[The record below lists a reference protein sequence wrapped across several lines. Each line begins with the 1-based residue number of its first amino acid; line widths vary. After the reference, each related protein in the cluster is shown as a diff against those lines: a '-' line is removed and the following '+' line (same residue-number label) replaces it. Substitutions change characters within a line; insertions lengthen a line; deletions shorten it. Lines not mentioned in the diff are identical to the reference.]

1 MAEAVV
7 SFVLEMVGDFA
18 TQEAKFLSGVSH
30 QVEVAQ
36 TELQLMQGFL
46 KDADARQGQDA
57 TVQVWVAKTRDA
69 AYDLEDVIETYGL
82 KVASKKKRGIK
93 NILRRF
99 ACIFREG
106 VDVRKIGLEIE
117 NITAKISNLRLSLQS
132 YNIARV
138 PTEIG
143 GESFSQ
149 LHERQRLL
157 RRTYSHVIERD
168 VVGLEYNVEELVMHL
183 VKDENRH
190 RVVSI
195 WGMGGLG
202 KTTLARQ
209 VYHHKNVRQHF
220 DSFAWVCVSQRCEIR
235 NVWEGIF
242 IKLISA
248 TKEQRQD
255 IKEMTYDEIAKKLFC
270 VMQEMR
276 CLVILDDI
284 WSIETWNFLNVAF
297 PNEQTQSTILLTTRY
312 EAVALPPNRNCFLH
326 KLQPLNENESL
337 ALLEKIAIFGRPDID
352 SGIYSKMR
360 ELGRKLLRHC
370 AGLPLAIIVL
380 AGVLSTKNTIKQW
393 EMVNENVYAYIR
405 RGRGHEQEY
414 EGALWVLALSYDDLP
429 YHLKPCFLYLG
440 HYPEDREISVS
451 TLTKLWMA
459 EGLISLRQQRQ
470 SLGETMENIAHNC
483 LTELVERCVVQV
495 GRSGSTGTI
504 KTCQIH
510 DLIRDLCLLK
520 AEEESFLQIGYSL
533 QENKATNPV
542 TSSMV
547 AKATPVG
554 KIRRLAIY
562 LDENA
567 DRLVSSRDETNG
579 HVRSLLYFVL
589 GEWRPRSEKVL
600 LSPLTDFKVLRV
612 LKVEDVDEVEVEL
625 PSEIGNMVHLRF
637 LSVRDSKIKRFPSS
651 LGNLICLQTL
661 DFRVRYVELFI
672 PNVIW
677 KMKQLRHLYL
687 PRRYTASGN
696 LKLSTLGHLQTLD
709 FLSSEYCD
717 LNDVAGLTNLLKLQ
731 IRLSLPL
738 ENLEEILKSVGSTLN
753 RIQSLLVYN
762 GYYSVRNTSYEEQG
776 NQIVSSCR
784 HIYKLKLDGPTAE
797 LPKELH
803 SYPNLTKLELCSC
816 SLKDDQ
822 MGILEN
828 LPNLTTLL
836 LISEVFEENTK
847 ILVFSK
853 GGFPS
858 LQFLSVFRMDEITEW
873 RVEEGAMPS
882 LWRLRMGFCSG
893 LTTLPDGLTY
903 LTNLK
908 ELTIFGMPRE
918 LHSRIQEDGEDFCKI
933 QHVPSVVIGEPYDP
947 PMQ

>member
-7 SFVLEMVGDFA
+7 SSVLERVGDFA

-57 TVQVWVAKTRDA
+57 TVQVWVAKIRDA

-106 VDVRKIGLEIE
+106 VDLRKIGLEIE

-138 PTEIG
+138 PTEVG
-143 GESFSQ
+143 GESFLQ

-195 WGMGGLG
+195 WGIGGLG
-202 KTTLARQ
+202 KTTTLARQ

-220 DSFAWVCVSQRCEIR
+220 HSFAWVCVSQRCEIR

-276 CLVILDDI
+276 CLVILDDV
-284 WSIETWNFLNVAF
+284 WSIETWNFLNVHYKKKWQQSPIIVVAF
-297 PNEQTQSTILLTTRY
+297 PNEKTESTILLTTRY

-326 KLQPLNENESL
+326 KLQPLNENKSL

-360 ELGRKLLRHC
+360 ELGRKLRRHC
-370 AGLPLAIIVL
+370 AGLPLAISVL
-380 AGVLSTKNTIKQW
+380 ARVISTKNTIKQW
-393 EMVNENVYAYIR
+393 EMVNENVYACIRR
-405 RGRGHEQEY
+405 RGRGQEQEY
-414 EGALWVLALSYDDLP
+414 EGASWVLALSYDDLP

-440 HYPEDREISVS
+440 HYTEDREILVS

-459 EGLISLRQQRQ
+459 EGLISLRQQRH
-470 SLGETMENIAHNC
+470 SVGETMENIAHNC

-510 DLIRDLCLLK
+510 DLIRDLCFLK
-520 AEEESFLQIGYSL
+520 AEEESFL
-533 QENKATNPV
+533 
-542 TSSMV
+542 
-547 AKATPVG
+547 
-554 KIRRLAIY
+554 
-562 LDENA
+562 
-567 DRLVSSRDETNG
+567 
-579 HVRSLLYFVL
+579 
-589 GEWRPRSEKVL
+589 
-600 LSPLTDFKVLRV
+600 
-612 LKVEDVDEVEVEL
+612 
-625 PSEIGNMVHLRF
+625 
-637 LSVRDSKIKRFPSS
+637 
-651 LGNLICLQTL
+651 
-661 DFRVRYVELFI
+661 
-672 PNVIW
+672 
-677 KMKQLRHLYL
+677 
-687 PRRYTASGN
+687 
-696 LKLSTLGHLQTLD
+696 
-709 FLSSEYCD
+709 
-717 LNDVAGLTNLLKLQ
+717 
-731 IRLSLPL
+731 
-738 ENLEEILKSVGSTLN
+738 
-753 RIQSLLVYN
+753 
-762 GYYSVRNTSYEEQG
+762 
-776 NQIVSSCR
+776 
-784 HIYKLKLDGPTAE
+784 
-797 LPKELH
+797 
-803 SYPNLTKLELCSC
+803 
-816 SLKDDQ
+816 
-822 MGILEN
+822 
-828 LPNLTTLL
+828 
-836 LISEVFEENTK
+836 
-847 ILVFSK
+847 
-853 GGFPS
+853 
-858 LQFLSVFRMDEITEW
+858 
-873 RVEEGAMPS
+873 
-882 LWRLRMGFCSG
+882 
-893 LTTLPDGLTY
+893 
-903 LTNLK
+903 
-908 ELTIFGMPRE
+908 
-918 LHSRIQEDGEDFCKI
+918 
-933 QHVPSVVIGEPYDP
+933 
-947 PMQ
+947 

>member
-7 SFVLEMVGDFA
+7 SFVLERVGDFA

-46 KDADARQGQDA
+46 KDCRC
-57 TVQVWVAKTRDA
+57 KTRTRCNSTS
-69 AYDLEDVIETYGL
+69 LGLPKLEMLLMIWEDVIETYGL

-106 VDVRKIGLEIE
+106 
-117 NITAKISNLRLSLQS
+117 
-132 YNIARV
+132 V

-190 RVVSI
+190 RVVSV

-235 NVWEGIF
+235 NVWEGVF
-242 IKLISA
+242 IKLVSA

-297 PNEQTQSTILLTTRY
+297 PNEQTESTILLTTRY

-337 ALLEKIAIFGRPDID
+337 ALLEKIAIFGRPDIGAKRFQKLEGPISD
-352 SGIYSKMR
+352 DRKFSNIVEHLEMGVGINLVEPTKSADSNHSGIYSKMR

-414 EGALWVLALSYDDLP
+414 E
-429 YHLKPCFLYLG
+429 G

-651 LGNLICLQTL
+651 L
-661 DFRVRYVELFI
+661 
-672 PNVIW
+672 
-677 KMKQLRHLYL
+677 
-687 PRRYTASGN
+687 ASGN